1 MTSEPQ
7 ITPGDLETDAQFRAW
22 FVDSFAGFWQGGG
35 GTRTGGRIAG
45 YLLLSDADG
54 VSADELSRELD
65 ISRGSVSSHVR
76 KLEQGGFVHRV
87 RRPGAR
93 THYFTMDADVWGGF
107 LKQEQ
112 TYLANQRTLAEQA
125 LARVSPGGLAQERV
139 RNMRDYM
146 GWMLDNRALDTEWA
160 RFKAERD
167 SRPA

>member
-1 MTSEPQ
+1 MTSDPRHPESVP
-7 ITPGDLETDAQFRAW
+7 AQKAEFHTW
-22 FVDSFAGFWQGGG
+22 FVDAFAGFWQGGG
-35 GTRTGGRIAG
+35 GTRIGGRIAG

-54 VSADELSRELD
+54 VSADELARELD

-93 THYFTMDADVWGGF
+93 THYFAMDADVWGGF

-112 TYLANQRTLAEQA
+112 TYLANQRALAERA
-125 LARVSPGGLAQERV
+125 LEHVAAGGLAHERV

-146 GWMLDNRALDTEWA
+146 GWMVDNRALDTEWA

-167 SRPA
+167 AQA